1 MSRFEG
7 YSLVNDPTRKRQK
20 RKTERAKFSPP
31 LPISARQHP
40 PRRRILL
47 VLITRIR
54 PEIPFPFPFPISLT
68 LLLPTRFVA
77 AVLTIVMI
85 TTIIFVIS
93 IVRNAVRTGHC
104 ATETFRWDRRRW
116 RRQPPPTAL
125 PRCVFVFVYR
135 GRRGR
140 ERRLKRHPHR
150 FATCWTRGATT
161 TAIRRDRRRAHVR
174 LVLPRNG

>member
-1 MSRFEG
+1 MSRVDG
-7 YSLVNDPTRKRQK
+7 YSLMNDPKKKKKRDERETSE
-20 RKTERAKFSPP
+20 RKTEGQSLSPP

-47 VLITRIR
+47 ILIARIR
-54 PEIPFPFPFPISLT
+54 PKIPFPFPISLT
-68 LLLPTRFVA
+68 LLLPTRI
-77 AVLTIVMI
+77 AVLTI
-85 TTIIFVIS
+85 IILVIS
-93 IVRNAVRTGHC
+93 IVRNAVRTLHS
-104 ATETFRWDRRRW
+104 ATAFRWDRRRW
-116 RRQPPPTAL
+116 RRQPPTAL

-140 ERRLKRHPHR
+140 VRRLKRHPHR
-150 FATCWTRGATT
+150 FATCWTRGATA